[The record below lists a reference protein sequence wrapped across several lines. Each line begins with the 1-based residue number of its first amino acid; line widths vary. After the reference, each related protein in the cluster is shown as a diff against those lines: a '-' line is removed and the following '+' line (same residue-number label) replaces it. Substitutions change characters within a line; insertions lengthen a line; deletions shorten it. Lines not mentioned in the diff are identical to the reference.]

1 MTAEMNAAENGG
13 LSWKALKDT
22 WYPPETVRPYRILT
36 CFSKSVEA
44 ALALAGAA
52 DAVVSI
58 VTKAP
63 TLGGW
68 RLGIASAAGA
78 GTLSFNLALDYYV
91 TMGNR
96 ERNAK
101 RE

>member
-1 MTAEMNAAENGG
+1 MTAERSAAEDGG

-22 WYPPETVRPYRILT
+22 WFPPETTRPYRVLT
-36 CFSKSVEA
+36 CVSKSVEA
-44 ALALAGAA
+44 ALALTGAA

-58 VTKAP
+58 VTKTPAN
-63 TLGGW
+63 L
-68 RLGIASAAGA
+68 RLGIAGAVGA
-78 GTLSFNLALDYYV
+78 GTLSFNAVLDYYV